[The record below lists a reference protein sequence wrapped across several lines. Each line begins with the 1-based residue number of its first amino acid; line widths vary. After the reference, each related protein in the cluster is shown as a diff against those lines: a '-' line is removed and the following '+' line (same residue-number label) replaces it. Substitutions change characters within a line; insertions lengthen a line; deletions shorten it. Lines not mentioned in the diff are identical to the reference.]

1 VVRPGGRFYPA
12 IRARAGKG
20 SNPMNF
26 NTEWE
31 KRRLTT
37 PRTAAIAGILFGVL
51 FSASLVLMRT
61 AIPEEINRD
70 TSWVSAGS
78 SRISLALGLMPFAGI
93 AYLWFIGVVRD
104 KLGEFEDKF
113 FSTVF
118 FGSSLVFIG
127 LVFIAMAIAGGIL
140 ATYQMIGKET
150 PDYTV
155 IYFARALMLHISSV
169 YALRMAGVTMISL
182 GTIWMRTGLMPRWL
196 AVVTFSLALI
206 LLVVVNFSP
215 WFMLTYPAW
224 VTLISLYILW
234 MRLTHPD
241 AQLFTPQKS
250 ETT

>member
-1 VVRPGGRFYPA
+1 
-12 IRARAGKG
+12 
-20 SNPMNF
+20 MNF

-37 PRTAAIAGILFGVL
+37 PRTAAIAGILFGLL

-61 AIPEEINRD
+61 AIPQDIATD
-70 TSWVSAGS
+70 TTWITTGS
-78 SRISLALGLMPFAGI
+78 SRISIALGLMPFAGI

-104 KLGEFEDKF
+104 RLGEFEDKF

-127 LVFIAMAIAGGIL
+127 LVFISMAIAGGIL
-140 ATYQMIGKET
+140 ATYPVISKET

-155 IYFARALMLHISSV
+155 IYFARALMLHISNV

-182 GTIWMRTGLMPRWL
+182 GAIWMRTGLMPRWL
-196 AVVTFSLALI
+196 AVVTFSLALV

-215 WFMLTYPAW
+215 WFTLAYPAW

-241 AQLFTPQKS
+241 AHLFTPQ
-250 ETT
+250 ETGTA

>member
-1 VVRPGGRFYPA
+1 
-12 IRARAGKG
+12 
-20 SNPMNF
+20 MTF
-26 NTEWE
+26 NREWE

-37 PRTAAIAGILFGVL
+37 PRTAAIAGILFGLL

-61 AIPEEINRD
+61 AIPGGITTNTD
-70 TSWVSAGS
+70 WIATGS
-78 SRISLALGLMPFAGI
+78 SKISLALFLMPFAGI

-104 KLGEFEDKF
+104 RLGEFEDKF

-118 FGSSLVFIG
+118 FGSSLVFIV

-140 ATYQMIGKET
+140 ATYQFISKES

-155 IYFARALMLHISSV
+155 IYFARALMLHISNI

-196 AVVTFSLALI
+196 AVVTFSLALVL
-206 LLVVVNFSP
+206 LLVVDYSY
-215 WFMLTYPAW
+215 WFTLAYPAW

-234 MRLTHPD
+234 MRLKYPD
-241 AQLFTPQKS
+241 AHLFTSQ
-250 ETT
+250 ETGTS

>member
-1 VVRPGGRFYPA
+1 
-12 IRARAGKG
+12 
-20 SNPMNF
+20 MNF
-26 NTEWE
+26 NAEWE

-37 PRTAAIAGILFGVL
+37 PRTAAIAGILFGLL
-51 FSASLVLMRT
+51 FSTSLVLMRT

-70 TSWVSAGS
+70 TGWVTAGS
-78 SRISLALGLMPFAGI
+78 SRINLALGLMPFAGI

-104 KLGEFEDKF
+104 RLGDFEDKF

-140 ATYQMIGKET
+140 TTYTFINKEA
-150 PDYTV
+150 PDFTV
-155 IYFARALMLHISSV
+155 IYFARALMLHISNV

-196 AVVTFSLALI
+196 AVVTFSLALV
-206 LLVVVNFSP
+206 LLVVVNYSY
-215 WFMLTYPAW
+215 WFTLAYPAW

-241 AQLFTPQKS
+241 TRLFTPE
-250 ETT
+250 ETGTA

>member
-1 VVRPGGRFYPA
+1 
-12 IRARAGKG
+12 
-20 SNPMNF
+20 MNF

-37 PRTAAIAGILFGVL
+37 PRTAAIAGILFGLL

-70 TSWVSAGS
+70 TGWVTAGS
-78 SRISLALGLMPFAGI
+78 SRINLALGLMPFAGI

-104 KLGEFEDKF
+104 RLGEFEDKF

-140 ATYQMIGKET
+140 TTYTFISKEA

-155 IYFARALMLHISSV
+155 IFFARALMLHISNV

-196 AVVTFSLALI
+196 AVVTFSLALV
-206 LLVVVNFSP
+206 LLVVVNYSY
-215 WFMLTYPAW
+215 WFTLAYPAW

-241 AQLFTPQKS
+241 TRLFTPE
-250 ETT
+250 ETGTA

>member
-1 VVRPGGRFYPA
+1 
-12 IRARAGKG
+12 
-20 SNPMNF
+20 MNF
-26 NTEWE
+26 NSKWE
-31 KRRLTT
+31 TKRLTT

-70 TSWVSAGS
+70 PGWVTAGA
-78 SRISLALGLMPFAGI
+78 SRINLALGLMPFAGI

-140 ATYQMIGKET
+140 TTYQFINKDA

-155 IYFARALMLHISSV
+155 IVFARALMLHISSV

-196 AVVTFSLALI
+196 ALVTFSLALV

-215 WFMLTYPAW
+215 WFTLAYPAW

-234 MRLTHPD
+234 MRLTHPET
-241 AQLFTPQKS
+241 QLFTPAES
-250 ETT
+250 GTA

>member
-1 VVRPGGRFYPA
+1 
-12 IRARAGKG
+12 
-20 SNPMNF
+20 MNF
-26 NTEWE
+26 NSEWE

-37 PRTAAIAGILFGVL
+37 PRTAAIAGILFGLL

-61 AIPEEINRD
+61 AIPQDITTD
-70 TSWVSAGS
+70 TTWITTGS
-78 SRISLALGLMPFAGI
+78 SRISLALGMMPFAGI

-104 KLGEFEDKF
+104 KLGDFEDKF

-118 FGSSLVFIG
+118 FGSSLIFIS

-140 ATYQMIGKET
+140 ATYQVISKET
-150 PDYTV
+150 PDITV
-155 IYFARALMLHISSV
+155 IYFARALMLHISNV

-196 AVVTFSLALI
+196 AVVTFSLALV

-215 WFMLTYPAW
+215 WFTLTYPAW

-241 AQLFTPQKS
+241 AQLFTPQS
-250 ETT
+250 TDTA

>member
-1 VVRPGGRFYPA
+1 M
-12 IRARAGKG
+12 
-20 SNPMNF
+20 SF
-26 NTEWE
+26 NNEWE

-37 PRTAAIAGILFGVL
+37 PRTAAIAGILFGLL
-51 FSASLVLMRT
+51 FATSLVLMRT
-61 AIPEEINRD
+61 AIPGNI
-70 TSWVSAGS
+70 TSDIHWVTTGS
-78 SRISLALGLMPFAGI
+78 RRISLALGLMPFAGI
-93 AYLWFIGVVRD
+93 AYLWFIGVIRD
-104 KLGEFEDKF
+104 RLGEFEDKF

-140 ATYQMIGKET
+140 ATYQMIDKGT
-150 PDYTV
+150 PDITV

-206 LLVVVNFSP
+206 LLLVVDYSP
-215 WFMLTYPAW
+215 WFTLTYPAC
-224 VTLISLYILW
+224 VFLISVYILW

-241 AQLFTPQKS
+241 TRLFTPGV
-250 ETT
+250 ERV

>member
-1 VVRPGGRFYPA
+1 
-12 IRARAGKG
+12 
-20 SNPMNF
+20 MNF
-26 NTEWE
+26 NIEWE

-37 PRTAAIAGILFGVL
+37 PRTAAIAGILFGLL

-61 AIPEEINRD
+61 SIPQDLTTD
-70 TSWVSAGS
+70 TTWITTGS

-104 KLGEFEDKF
+104 KLGDFEDKF

-118 FGSSLVFIG
+118 FGSSLIFIS

-140 ATYQMIGKET
+140 ATYQMISKET
-150 PDYTV
+150 PDITV
-155 IYFARALMLHISSV
+155 IYFARALMLQISNV

-196 AVVTFSLALI
+196 AVVTFSLALV

-215 WFMLTYPAW
+215 WFTLTYPAW

-241 AQLFTPQKS
+241 TQLFTPQ
-250 ETT
+250 ETETA

>member
-1 VVRPGGRFYPA
+1 
-12 IRARAGKG
+12 
-20 SNPMNF
+20 MNF
-26 NTEWE
+26 NREWE

-37 PRTAAIAGILFGVL
+37 PRTAAIAGILFGLL

-70 TSWVSAGS
+70 PGWVTAGS
-78 SRISLALGLMPFAGI
+78 SRINLALGLMPFAGI

-104 KLGEFEDKF
+104 RLGEFEDKF

-118 FGSSLVFIG
+118 FGSSLIFIG

-140 ATYQMIGKET
+140 TTYKLISKEA

-155 IYFARALMLHISSV
+155 IIFARALMLHISNV

-196 AVVTFSLALI
+196 AVVTFSLALV
-206 LLVVVNFSP
+206 LLVVVNFSA
-215 WFMLTYPAW
+215 WFTLVYPAW

-234 MRLTHPD
+234 MRLTHPETR
-241 AQLFTPQKS
+241 LFTPQ
-250 ETT
+250 ETGTA

>member
-1 VVRPGGRFYPA
+1 
-12 IRARAGKG
+12 
-20 SNPMNF
+20 MNF
-26 NTEWE
+26 NTKWE

-37 PRTAAIAGILFGVL
+37 PRAAAIAGILFGLL

-70 TSWVSAGS
+70 IGWVNAGS
-78 SRISLALGLMPFAGI
+78 SRISLALSLMPFAGI

-104 KLGEFEDKF
+104 KLGEYEDKF

-127 LVFIAMAIAGGIL
+127 LVFVAMAIAGGIL
-140 ATYQMIGKET
+140 TTYKFIGNEAQ
-150 PDYTV
+150 DYTV
-155 IYFARALMLHISSV
+155 IYFARSLMLHISNV

-196 AVVTFSLALI
+196 AWVTFSLALI
-206 LLVVVNFSP
+206 LLLVVSFNP
-215 WFMLTYPAW
+215 WFTLVYPAW
-224 VTLISLYILW
+224 VTLISLYILF

-241 AQLFTPQKS
+241 TWLFTPQ
-250 ETT
+250 ETGTA